1 MGAEAAVGM
10 VGRRQLDAAPEDQ
23 RGAIRKQMI
32 DFYNATV
39 ATPWPAAE
47 RGYIDAVIEPSATRL
62 ELRRAL
68 HLLRDKRL
76 IRNPRKHHLLP
87 L

>member
-1 MGAEAAVGM
+1 VGLTQRK
-10 VGRRQLDAAPEDQ
+10 VLDATPEDQ
-23 RGAIRKQMI
+23 RAALRQQMI

-39 ATPWPAAE
+39 ATPWIAAE
-47 RGYIDAVIEPSATRL
+47 RGYIDSVIEPSATRL

-68 HLLRDKRL
+68 HLLRDKKV
-76 IRNPRKHHLLP
+76 IRYPRKHHLLP